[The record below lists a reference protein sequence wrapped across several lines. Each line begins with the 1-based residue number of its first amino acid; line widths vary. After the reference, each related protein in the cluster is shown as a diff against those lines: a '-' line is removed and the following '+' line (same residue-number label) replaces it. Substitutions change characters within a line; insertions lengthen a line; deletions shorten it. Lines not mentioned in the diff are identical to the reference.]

1 MKLTTLKHA
10 LVAGL
15 ATAALAAAGAACA
28 QTAVTG
34 ALRADQPGPVIQPE
48 VYGQFAE
55 HLGRGI
61 YEGVWV
67 GEDSKI
73 PNTRGYR
80 NDVVAALK
88 AIKVPLVRW
97 PGGCFADDYHW
108 REGVGPRAKRP
119 VKVNVVWG
127 GVEEPNSFGTNE
139 FMDFAELIGAKTY
152 VAGNVGT
159 GSPQEMAEWIE
170 YMVSPTTSTIANQRR
185 ANGRDK
191 PWKLDYFGVGNENWG
206 CGGQMTAAHYT
217 DLYRNFAEFIR
228 VPKGTKTEKI
238 AGGAN
243 SDDYSW
249 TETVMAGAAKNMD
262 QISVHYYTIPSGKWE
277 NKGSATE
284 FNEQVW
290 ADTMVQALRMDE
302 LVTKHTAIMDKYDP
316 KKRVGL
322 SVDEWG
328 LWHDVEPGTNPGFLY
343 QQNTMRDAVVAGAT
357 LNIFHK
363 HADRVRL
370 TAIAQ
375 MVNVLQAMILT
386 DKDKM
391 VLTPTYWVY
400 DLYKP
405 FQGATSLP
413 VELNSPAYTMG
424 KSSVPAVSASAGKD
438 AAGVVHVALVNLDP
452 NKSATVTL
460 KLSGVTGKTAKGRVL
475 TGSTMSA
482 HNTFAAPDAVKPAAF
497 TAASIKGDVLT
508 ATLPSKSVVV
518 LDLN

>member
-10 LVAGL
+10 LVAGI
-15 ATAALAAAGAACA
+15 ATAVLASGSAMA
-28 QTAVTG
+28 QTAVSAT
-34 ALRADQPGPVIQPE
+34 LRADQPGAVIQPE

-73 PNTRGYR
+73 PNTKGYR

-88 AIKVPLVRW
+88 AIHVPVVRW

-108 REGVGPRAKRP
+108 REGVGPRDKRP
-119 VKVNVVWG
+119 TKVNVIWG
-127 GVEEPNSFGTNE
+127 GVEESNAFGTNE

-170 YMVSPTTSTIANQRR
+170 YMVSPTNSTIANQRR
-185 ANGRDK
+185 ANGRK
-191 PWKLDYFGVGNENWG
+191 EPWKLDYFGVGNENWG
-206 CGGQMTAAHYT
+206 CGGEMTAAHYT
-217 DLYRNFAEFIR
+217 DLYRNFAAFIR
-228 VPKGTKTEKI
+228 VPSGTKTVKV
-238 AGGAN
+238 AGGPN

-249 TETVMAGAAKNMD
+249 TETLMAGATKHTNA
-262 QISVHYYTIPSGKWE
+262 ISLHYYTIPSGKWE
-277 NKGSATE
+277 KKGSATL
-284 FNEQVW
+284 FDEQVW

-302 LVTKHTAIMDKYDP
+302 LVAKHSAIMDKYDP
-316 KKRVGL
+316 QKKVGL
-322 SVDEWG
+322 YVDEWG

-343 QQNTMRDAVVAGAT
+343 QQNTMRDAVVAAAT

-391 VLTPTYWVY
+391 ILTPTYWVY

-413 VELNSPAYTMG
+413 VEVDSPAYQMG
-424 KSSVPAVSASAGKD
+424 KDSVPAVSASAGRD
-438 AAGVVHVALVNLDP
+438 TAGVVHLALVNLDP
-452 NKSATVTL
+452 NKSATVKI
-460 KLSGVTGKTAKGRVL
+460 KLAGVAGKSAKGRVL
-475 TGSTMSA
+475 TAPTMSA
-482 HNTFAAPDAVKPAAF
+482 HNTFEAPNAVKPTAF
-497 TAASIKGDVLT
+497 TDATIKGDTLT
-508 ATLPSKSVVV
+508 ATLPAKAVVV